1 MNRSERRDRT
11 FRKILHRKNLMKK
24 LGLQGG
30 TIYERHRDKIMSS
43 AGYMRTGNVSHYV
56 AVRPTRKTRKRGR
69 YGKVYTPSFRDCK
82 RYEALSDQFEASLIP
97 EGGNLP

>member
-1 MNRSERRDRT
+1 MKRSERRERVA
-11 FRKILHRKNLMKK
+11 KKLLHRKNLIRK

-30 TIYERHRDKIMSS
+30 VIYARHRQKIMAS

-69 YGKVYTPSFRDCK
+69 YGKVFTPSYRDWK
-82 RYEALSDQFEASLIP
+82 RSQSLTDQVKDET
-97 EGGNLP
+97 